1 MILYIISALLASLLV
16 LPFTLRRS
24 CLYLW
29 ADVRYATN
37 MLRTSLTML
46 SWYRRK
52 PLRFFVVDRFLEQR
66 IQTNRSLCSREKL
79 SPSTRPTGWA
89 AEWPTIC
96 RLSPATELE
105 THGSRTWLALAG
117 LDSPVAF
124 INHNIRSKA
133 LLNCPNCV
141 EARVLTAAAGTDAC
155 KEGMTQTMYTRNA
168 DSFSSWT

>member
-52 PLRFFVVDRFLEQR
+52 PLRFLVVDRFLEQR

-105 THGSRTWLALAG
+105 TRWRFSWVTNLAG
-117 LDSPVAF
+117 SGWTGLSSGFHQPQHPQQGSAALPHLCRGSGVDSS
-124 INHNIRSKA
+124 R
-133 LLNCPNCV
+133 
-141 EARVLTAAAGTDAC
+141 R
-155 KEGMTQTMYTRNA
+155 Y
-168 DSFSSWT
+168 